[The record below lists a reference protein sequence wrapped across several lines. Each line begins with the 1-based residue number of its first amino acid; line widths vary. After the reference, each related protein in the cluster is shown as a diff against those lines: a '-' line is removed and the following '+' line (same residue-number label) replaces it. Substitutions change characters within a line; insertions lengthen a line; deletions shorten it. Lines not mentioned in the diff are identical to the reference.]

1 MVHVNLTHKQGVAL
15 LHVMQFYMP
24 TAKTQLQESLEAC
37 KDWEEGVLN
46 AIDSYND
53 RLTLYNLAVE
63 LASRPRDNKPICTIE
78 FTTDDP
84 LVFNCERLKEHY
96 QKDHVID
103 GDLMGGSDDE

>member
-15 LHVMQFYMP
+15 LHIMQWYMP
-24 TAKTQLQESLEAC
+24 TAKDQLQESLEAST
-37 KDWEEGVLN
+37 DWEEGVTR
-46 AIDSYND
+46 AIESYND

-63 LASRPRDNKPICTIE
+63 LASRPRDNKPICTVE

-84 LVFNCERLKEHY
+84 LVFNSILLKEHY

-103 GDLMGGSDDE
+103 GDLMGGCENE